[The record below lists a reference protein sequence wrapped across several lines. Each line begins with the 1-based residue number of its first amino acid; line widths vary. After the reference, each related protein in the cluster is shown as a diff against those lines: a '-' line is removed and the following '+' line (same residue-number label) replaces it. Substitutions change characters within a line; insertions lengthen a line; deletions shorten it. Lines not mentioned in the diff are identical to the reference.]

1 MKKNELGGL
10 LRRLRKEA
18 GFSQGLLCSGLCS
31 VSRYARIEREELEPD
46 FFLLDRLMGRLGK
59 SVERLEYVMPLSI
72 YRIYE
77 RRQDIQEA
85 ILHGRLS
92 EAENLLNLYEKEK
105 IADHSKEIE
114 ALKKQLEDNQ
124 EKVREYLLE
133 EMVDEYR
140 K

>member
-10 LRRLRKEA
+10 LLRLRKEA
-18 GFSQGLLCSGLCS
+18 GFSQSLLCSGVCS

-59 SVERLEYVMPLSI
+59 SVERLEYVMPLSV

-92 EAENLLNLYEKEK
+92 EAENLLALYEK
-105 IADHSKEIE
+105 
-114 ALKKQLEDNQ
+114 
-124 EKVREYLLE
+124 
-133 EMVDEYR
+133 
-140 K
+140 

>member
-105 IADHSKEIE
+105 LA
-114 ALKKQLEDNQ
+114 
-124 EKVREYLLE
+124 
-133 EMVDEYR
+133 
-140 K
+140 

>member
-10 LRRLRKEA
+10 LLRLRKEA
-18 GFSQGLLCSGLCS
+18 GLSQGLLCSGLCS

-85 ILHGRLS
+85 ILHGRLERGGKPAGS
-92 EAENLLNLYEKEK
+92 
-105 IADHSKEIE
+105 
-114 ALKKQLEDNQ
+114 
-124 EKVREYLLE
+124 V
-133 EMVDEYR
+133 
-140 K
+140 